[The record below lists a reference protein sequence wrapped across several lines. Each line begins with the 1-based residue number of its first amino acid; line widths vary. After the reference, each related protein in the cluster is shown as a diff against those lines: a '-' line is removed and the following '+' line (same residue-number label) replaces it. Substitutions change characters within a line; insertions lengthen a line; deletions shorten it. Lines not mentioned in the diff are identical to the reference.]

1 MAQVTDRQWAT
12 WFRPGY
18 PDPAMRAS
26 DADRAEVT
34 DRLGRHYADG
44 RLDQAEFDERVG
56 RAMGAKTVGD
66 FQGLFDDLPGLPG
79 DVANGSADG
88 AARGS
93 RRAPGTPPAVGYGAT
108 RGPRGLRRG
117 PVRTLLLVALIIIA
131 VNVTWHALGWLIPLA
146 WVALIA
152 MIIVAVARRARR
164 STS

>member
-1 MAQVTDRQWAT
+1 MTPVTDRQRAT

-18 PDPAMRAS
+18 PDPALRVS

-44 RLDQAEFDERVG
+44 RLDQAEFDERVS

-93 RRAPGTPPAVGYGAT
+93 RRAPGTPPPFGNRAAH
-108 RGPRGLRRG
+108 GPRGLRRG

-152 MIIVAVARRARR
+152 VIIVAVARRARR
-164 STS
+164 SAS